1 MCDLFFRRPK
11 IIHVRFY
18 SMKQKASGVL
28 PAVRKWYKVDN
39 AANMYCFAQDKN
51 FSRTYR
57 NSVLLRDEID
67 IPVMQAALEKTMK
80 RFPTMSTVLR
90 SGAFWPY
97 LEHTSEV
104 PEVHEELCRP
114 GRYIIHN
121 GENTPC
127 SRFSVYKNR
136 LSIEMFHGLAD
147 GAGSTAFVRT
157 LITTYFELKGVKVSS
172 YGDIKNTADEPTA
185 DEVED
190 SNARYAEP
198 VKKAEKPKESPVY
211 IGENDQIKDYTRFVF
226 GRFPVEDVKAAGKKY
241 GLTITEYLCVAMIL
255 MFIKCSPEP
264 VSLPIKISV
273 PVDLRR
279 RFPSDSVR
287 NFVFMTDVTFNPQGR
302 TDVTFEDIADSVRG
316 MAAAGATPEKLR
328 AAVSTNVAAERNPI
342 TSAVPYPVKKAV
354 MKQSY
359 LDMQYSYTTILSNLG
374 EIKFPSEIAPL
385 VLEADCCLN
394 KTPFL
399 HFGCAAVSLNGIF
412 NLTFTSANTNTER
425 EKFFFRLLS
434 SHGIRV
440 RVDSTEQA

>member
-1 MCDLFFRRPK
+1 MRKNWIRLFGALLAGAMRLGLTACGSKRK
-11 IIHVRFY
+11 TKEVE
-18 SMKQKASGVL
+18 GVFMG
-28 PAVRKWYKVDN
+28 VDV
-39 AANMYCFAQDKN
+39 AKYQG
-51 FSRTYR
+51 T
-57 NSVLLRDEID
+57 ID
-67 IPVMQAALEKTMK
+67 WQA
-80 RFPTMSTVLR
+80 
-90 SGAFWPY
+90 
-97 LEHTSEV
+97 
-104 PEVHEELCRP
+104 
-114 GRYIIHN
+114 
-121 GENTPC
+121 
-127 SRFSVYKNR
+127 
-136 LSIEMFHGLAD
+136 LA
-147 GAGSTAFVRT
+147 GAGTKFAMVRLGYRTAGEGT
-157 LITTYFELKGVKVSS
+157 I
-172 YGDIKNTADEPTA
+172 
-185 DEVED
+185 VED

-198 VKKAEKPKESPVY
+198 VNKAEKPKEPPVY

-374 EIKFPSEIAPL
+374 EIKFPPEIAPL